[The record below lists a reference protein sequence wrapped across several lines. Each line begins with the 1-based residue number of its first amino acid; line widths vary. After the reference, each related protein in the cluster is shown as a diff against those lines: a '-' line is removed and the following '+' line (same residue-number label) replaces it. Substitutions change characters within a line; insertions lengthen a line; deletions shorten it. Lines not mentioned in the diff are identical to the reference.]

1 MPSEKY
7 DLAVIGGG
15 IIGLSTAMQ
24 FAEKNP
30 KTKIVVLEKEPDLAV
45 HQTGHNSGV
54 LHSGIYYRP
63 GSAKA
68 KMCVSGKKALLK
80 FCDEQGIPYDVC
92 GKVIVATQ
100 KEQLPQL
107 EALLNRG
114 TENGVENLE
123 LIGPERLKEIEP
135 HSRGL
140 MALYSP
146 NTGIIDFR
154 RVAQAYAK
162 RLQDFGGK
170 VLTSTAL
177 TNVLQSNEEL
187 ILKTSSGEISCKYMI
202 NCGGLYSDR
211 LARLT
216 AKESRNK
223 SSDAISYQIVPF
235 RGEYYRL
242 TETTRHLVCGL
253 IYPIPDSRLPFLGV
267 HFTRTVHGEVEVGPN
282 AVLAF
287 AREGYGMADVNLQ
300 ELWQTLTFKGFWAMA
315 RTYWKAGLGEYH
327 RSLSKSAFVRA
338 LQQLVPEVNSHDLV
352 PAGRGVRAQ
361 AVSSNGQLVD
371 DFIIASSPRT
381 IHVVNAPSPGATAS
395 LAIGRKICDIAAET
409 FL

>member
-30 KTKIVVLEKEPDLAV
+30 KTKIVVLEKEPDLAM

-162 RLQDFGGK
+162 RLQYFGGK

-242 TETTRHLVCGL
+242 TETTRHLVRGL

-287 AREGYGMADVNLQ
+287 AREGYAMADVNLQ

-315 RTYWKAGLGEYH
+315 RTYWKAGLEEYH

-361 AVSSNGQLVD
+361 AVSSSGQLVD